1 MSTSSM
7 SNASTS
13 TTSQETLH
21 QVKATDGA
29 SFILSDGE
37 VLSILNRMQFPYVKP
52 SIESL
57 LTHKN
62 LILVPRYRMTKNL
75 KKYHPLQVLRETDSY
90 VFMCEKELFRETVA
104 HEIKEAHTR
113 HFLDELD
120 EEILQGR
127 LTDKRR
133 NTYLLKQR

>member
-1 MSTSSM
+1 
-7 SNASTS
+7 
-13 TTSQETLH
+13 
-21 QVKATDGA
+21 
-29 SFILSDGE
+29 
-37 VLSILNRMQFPYVKP
+37 
-52 SIESL
+52 
-57 LTHKN
+57 
-62 LILVPRYRMTKNL
+62 MTKNL